1 MSLLDHLNAKLAAL
15 SAQSLTRKL
24 RSAETGT
31 APRQTIDGRPLL
43 MFCSNDYLGLA
54 AEPAIAE
61 ALIEGARRW
70 GGGSGASPLV
80 SGHSAAHAA
89 VTDTLARWY
98 APHIP
103 QARAIGFCTGYMANL
118 AVVTALGDEHSEIFS
133 EQLNH
138 ASLIDAARLAKARVT
153 RYPHADLAT
162 LRAALAASAA
172 KVRLI
177 VTDAVFSM
185 DGDLAPLPELLALA
199 DEFDA
204 WLIVDDAHGFGVLGE
219 KGRGS
224 LEHFRLRSERLI
236 LVGTLGKA
244 AGLAGAFVAAHAT
257 VVDYLLQSARNFIFS
272 TASPPAI
279 EHALLTS
286 FALIE
291 GELGATRRANLAARQ
306 EQLRHG
312 LLALIDRHPH
322 LGWRLTESATP
333 IQPLIVGGNAE
344 VMALAAALET
354 AGLRVPGIRPP
365 TVAAGT
371 ARLRITLCGT
381 HTAADVDALLAAL
394 EQAAEALLASETTNR
409 ASLPTASANPP
420 SEECTC

>member
-1 MSLLDHLNAKLAAL
+1 MSLLDHLSAKLNAL
-15 SAQSLTRKL
+15 AAQSLTRTL
-24 RSAETGT
+24 RRADNGT

-54 AEPAIAE
+54 AEGAIAE
-61 ALIEGARRW
+61 AIAEGARLW

-80 SGHSAAHAA
+80 SGHSAAHEA

-118 AVVTALGDEHSEIFS
+118 AVVTALGDEHTEIFS

-138 ASLIDAARLAKARVT
+138 ASLIDAARLAKAKVT
-153 RYPHADLAT
+153 RYGHADVAG
-162 LRAALAASAA
+162 LRRLLAASTA
-172 KVRLI
+172 KVKLI

-199 DEFDA
+199 EAFDA

-219 KGRGS
+219 HGRGS
-224 LEHFRLRSERLI
+224 LEHFGLRSERLI

-257 VVDYLLQSARNFIFS
+257 IVDYLLQAARNFIFS

-286 FALIE
+286 FELIE
-291 GELGATRRANLAARQ
+291 GPLGAARRANLVALQA
-306 EQLRHG
+306 QLRDG
-312 LLALIDRHPH
+312 LLALIDHHPR
-322 LGWRLTESATP
+322 LGWSLTDSATP

-344 VMALAAALET
+344 VMALAAALES

-381 HTAADVDALLAAL
+381 HTAADVDALLTALQRAAAAQ
-394 EQAAEALLASETTNR
+394 EQAA
-409 ASLPTASANPP
+409 
-420 SEECTC
+420 